1 MPWRFTEKEA
11 IAASGQGRVPVL
23 VDGDKVV
30 FDSWSIANYLED
42 AYPDRPSLFGGA
54 GGRAAARFVN
64 SWVDTAVHPVI
75 SRLIVSDVPQ
85 HLHTKDTDYFRTSRE
100 ERYGKKLEAV
110 TADRDEEVGVFRQLL
125 QPLRTTLEAQAFL
138 GGAAP
143 NYVDYIVFGAFQWAR
158 CVSPF
163 RLLADGDPVGQWR
176 GRVLDAYDGL
186 ARKAPGYDVAA

>member
-1 MPWRFTEKEA
+1 VGGMKLFELAGADPARRFSPFCWRARLAIAHKGLAAETVPWRFTEKEA

-125 QPLRTTLEAQAFL
+125 QPLRRGGVARDLERCARFL
-138 GGAAP
+138 
-143 NYVDYIVFGAFQWAR
+143 
-158 CVSPF
+158 
-163 RLLADGDPVGQWR
+163 
-176 GRVLDAYDGL
+176 GRVLI
-186 ARKAPGYDVAA
+186 KSMH